1 MAAASEE
8 GLEIVM
14 PDKSLKR
21 MLVHKELGRLVC
33 LGWTTA
39 LTYSASN
46 WFGRI
51 RSAPRNIS
59 L

>member
-33 LGWTTA
+33 LGWITA

-46 WFGRI
+46 
-51 RSAPRNIS
+51 
-59 L
+59 

>member
-21 MLVHKELGRLVC
+21 MLVIR
-33 LGWTTA
+33 GWVG
-39 LTYSASN
+39 LSA
-46 WFGRI
+46 WMDY
-51 RSAPRNIS
+51 
-59 L
+59 